1 LAASAT
7 ERSLTRIP
15 HILYGGDYNPEQ
27 WPEDTWEE
35 DVRLMRD
42 AGVNVV
48 TLGVF
53 SWARL
58 EPTPGNFEFGWFD
71 RILELLE
78 VNGIFVDLATATAS
92 PPPWLARLHP
102 ESLPVTKEG
111 TTLWPGSRQQYCPNS
126 TAYRDAASRLVEHM
140 ADRYGQRE
148 ALAMWHINNEY
159 GCHVPACYCDASA
172 EAFRAWLQER
182 YGPIEKLNEAWN
194 TSFWSQAY
202 SEWTEINPPRAT
214 PTFMNPGHELDFMRF
229 SNDALL
235 ECFEIERSILKRMT
249 PDVPVTTNFM
259 SFFKPCDYWRWASRE
274 DVVSNDSY
282 PDPSAPETPAAA
294 AMGCDLMRSL
304 AGGPW
309 VLMEQ
314 AAGHVNWRDR
324 NAPKRPGQMRALS
337 YQAVSRGADGIMF
350 FQWRQSKA
358 GSEKFHSAMLLHA
371 DPASSRVYEE
381 VRQLGNEL
389 ASLDDVLGSRVDA
402 RVGIVFDWP
411 SWWALELPSKPSS
424 DIRMIEQ
431 LFTFYRPLFE
441 ANIATDFVS
450 SDGALDRYEVVLV
463 PNLYL
468 VSDTAAANVT
478 KYVSSGGTLVMS
490 FFSGIVDESDHVRLG
505 GYPAPFRDMLGLH
518 LAEFAPMVEGESYRV
533 EMPGHGTFSC
543 DLWSDPIELEAAEAI
558 ATYGNG
564 WLAGRPVVTHNPYGQ
579 GAAYYLGTRLEPAG
593 MSTLLNAVTRARGIA
608 APPEAPSGVE
618 VVRRRGS
625 GREFLFAINHGEA
638 TADLSL
644 DRSYVERLSDRRVD
658 RLTLDPFAVA
668 ILEQAH

>member
-1 LAASAT
+1 
-7 ERSLTRIP
+7 
-15 HILYGGDYNPEQ
+15 
-27 WPEDTWEE
+27 
-35 DVRLMRD
+35 MRD

-102 ESLPVTKEG
+102 ESLPITKEG

-172 EAFRAWLQER
+172 ETFRAWLQER
-182 YGPIEKLNEAWN
+182 YGSIDKLNEAWN

-431 LFTFYRPLFE
+431 VFTFYRPLFE
-441 ANIATDFVS
+441 ANIATDFVP

-468 VSDTAAANVT
+468 VSDAAAANVT

-505 GYPAPFRDMLGLH
+505 GYPAPLRDMLGLH
-518 LAEFAPMVEGESYRV
+518 ITEFAPMVEGESYRV

-608 APPEAPSGVE
+608 AQPEAPSGVE

-668 ILEQAH
+668 ILEQTH